1 MNTRRTLVLAALG
14 ALATLPL
21 AAQADGTLIVPGR
34 SIGQTRLGRHGD
46 QDLRKLPRP
55 DASDAGMMKQDLV
68 WVSKHEGRA
77 PQTLYIHTV
86 ANGALDVRPHNGV
99 TIEDI
104 RVTSPVYHTASGI
117 HVGSTRAEVR
127 RRFPQAQPVDGR
139 KTELDD
145 ARRGIAF
152 EFSGAAPSARCIA
165 ISVHARG
172 GSIGGNAAFVKDLLA
187 SGKP

>member
-1 MNTRRTLVLAALG
+1 MKTRTALVLATLG
-14 ALATLPL
+14 ALAALPL

-55 DASDAGMMKQDLV
+55 DAGDAAAGRQDMV

-77 PQTLYIHTV
+77 PQTLYIHAV
-86 ANGALDVRPHNGV
+86 RNGALDVKPERGV

-104 RVTSPVYHTASGI
+104 RVTSPTYHTAGGI
-117 HVGSTRAEVR
+117 HPGSARAEVR
-127 RRFPQAQPVDGR
+127 RRFPHARSVDG
-139 KTELDD
+139 KKNELDD
-145 ARRGIAF
+145 ARRGIGF
-152 EFSGAAPSARCIA
+152 EFASAAPSARCIA
-165 ISVHARG
+165 ISVHPRG
-172 GSIGGNAAFVKDLLA
+172 SWFDKDAAFVKELLA